1 MLAAEDVAAACLFAV
16 TLPPR
21 ASVPE
26 ITILPTALQ
35 SVGKTNVAN
44 PPLPENDS

>member
-1 MLAAEDVAAACLFAV
+1 MLKPEDVAAVCLFAL
-16 TLPPR
+16 TLPER

-35 SVGKTNVAN
+35 AVGKTNVAN
-44 PPLPENDS
+44 PPLPDE